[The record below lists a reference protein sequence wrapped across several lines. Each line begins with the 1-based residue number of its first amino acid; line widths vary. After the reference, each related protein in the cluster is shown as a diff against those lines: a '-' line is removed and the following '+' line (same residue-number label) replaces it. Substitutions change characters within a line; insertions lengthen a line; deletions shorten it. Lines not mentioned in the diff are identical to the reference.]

1 MLIKKIMPIID
12 RILYLAFFMLL
23 PTQSISYPKK
33 HFAIM
38 LNPTKNNNRA
48 ERIIDSSF
56 ERSISL
62 STLES
67 IKTKLE
73 ELLPNLTVII
83 ATIPHTM
90 ISDTTSQ
97 QEHIAHFANSLQV
110 DLFLELSFYQ
120 ETDIKQQLYIYQ
132 FSYNNELI
140 TRPSDF
146 VFYRYDQSYIFNQR
160 SSKKVAH
167 VFEQTFLSPPYNNH
181 FNTHAI
187 IGFPSAA
194 LIGIICPAVN
204 IEIGIKKRQDAL
216 LCIEPIV
223 ESITKLI
230 KESV

>member
-1 MLIKKIMPIID
+1 MLTIKKTPHIL
-12 RILYLAFFMLL
+12 LYLLVCILL
-23 PTQSISYPKK
+23 PAQNISYAKK
-33 HFAIM
+33 HFTIM
-38 LNPTKNNNRA
+38 LNPSKNNNHA

-62 STLES
+62 STLET

-73 ELLPNLTVII
+73 ERFPHIAIII
-83 ATIPHTM
+83 ATIPHAMTT
-90 ISDTTSQ
+90 DTISQ

-160 SSKKVAH
+160 SSLKAARF
-167 VFEQTFLSPPYNNH
+167 FEQVFLSQPYGNH
-181 FNTHAI
+181 FQTHAI
-187 IGFPSAA
+187 ISFPSAA
-194 LIGIICPAVN
+194 LIGITCPAIN
-204 IEIGIKKRQDAL
+204 IEIGIKKRLDAL
-216 LCIEPIV
+216 LCIEPII
-223 ESITKLI
+223 ESIMRLI
-230 KESV
+230 KESA